1 MHRITRT
8 MPHTVKQND
17 KSSDRRG
24 VMGCTMWDR
33 LVRFPFYVCIAIVQD
48 CGMLPIELKLTH
60 ASCTSKQGPV
70 QSAAVGVSAAASAQ
84 ASIASTMQQTR
95 QHIAADK
102 ATQGDLYHNR
112 PVCADALGLHLCC
125 EDSTVCLQLHRSV
138 GSILVYPI
146 LRPVYENGA

>member
-1 MHRITRT
+1 

-17 KSSDRRG
+17 KLSNRRG
-24 VMGCTMWDR
+24 LIYCRMWEG

-70 QSAAVGVSAAASAQ
+70 QSATVGVSAAASAQ

-95 QHIAADK
+95 QHTTADK
-102 ATQGDLYHNR
+102 TTKGDLYHNR

-125 EDSTVCLQLHRSV
+125 KDSTVCLQLHRSV
-138 GSILVYPI
+138 RSILVYPI
-146 LRPVYENGA
+146 LRPVYEDGA

>member
-1 MHRITRT
+1 MHRTTRT

-17 KSSDRRG
+17 KSSNHRG
-24 VMGCTMWDR
+24 VTYCNKWEG
-33 LVRFPFYVCIAIVQD
+33 LVRFPFYACIAIVQD

-70 QSAAVGVSAAASAQ
+70 QSATVGVSAAASAQ

-95 QHIAADK
+95 QPTAAYK
-102 ATQGDLYHNR
+102 TTEGDLYHNR

-125 EDSTVCLQLHRSV
+125 EDITVCLQLYRSV
-138 GSILVYPI
+138 RSILVYPI
-146 LRPVYENGA
+146 LSPVYEDGA